1 MAIRSIIEV
10 DVADE
15 SFQTFRQSFERY
27 QQAVKDLLGSS
38 DDAVP
43 DLLRHWMVGGDIDTQ
58 REAIAK
64 LRLDLAGAVSSA
76 RQAGIDSRE
85 IANILEQHVDIWRQ
99 NDAMMRPVL

>member
-1 MAIRSIIEV
+1 MRKDAISSCARGNEMSL
-10 DVADE
+10 
-15 SFQTFRQSFERY
+15 F
-27 QQAVKDLLGSS
+27 GSKQKT
-38 DDAVP
+38 P
-43 DLLRHWMVGGDIDTQ
+43 NKG
-58 REAIAK
+58 EAIAK

>member
-1 MAIRSIIEV
+1 MSL
-10 DVADE
+10 
-15 SFQTFRQSFERY
+15 F
-27 QQAVKDLLGSS
+27 GSKQKT
-38 DDAVP
+38 P
-43 DLLRHWMVGGDIDTQ
+43 NKG
-58 REAIAK
+58 EAIAK

>member
-1 MAIRSIIEV
+1 MSL
-10 DVADE
+10 
-15 SFQTFRQSFERY
+15 F
-27 QQAVKDLLGSS
+27 GSKQKT
-38 DDAVP
+38 P
-43 DLLRHWMVGGDIDTQ
+43 DKG
-58 REAIAK
+58 EATAE